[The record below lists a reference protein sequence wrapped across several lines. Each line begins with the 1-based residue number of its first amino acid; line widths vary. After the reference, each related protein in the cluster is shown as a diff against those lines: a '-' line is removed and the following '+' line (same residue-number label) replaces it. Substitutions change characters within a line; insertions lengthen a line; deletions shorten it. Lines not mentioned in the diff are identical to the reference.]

1 MSAAATLYENAPVG
15 YAMRIRSFPTLLQA
29 LGLLVW
35 LGICATTVLQA
46 EWTERLAVWAVASV
60 SFALAFWRNASR
72 ARAAPVEMLVQAVAV
87 VVMVGLLCNG
97 FEGFLL
103 VLLAAQLGLWGRMPY
118 GALWVT
124 LEALAIGVA
133 IGIHWSPR
141 SALLLV
147 PPYFGF
153 GLLMFAATRLLR
165 EEAET
170 RANLATVNDEL
181 TRAQAEVKRATR
193 LDERLRIAQNL
204 HDSLGHHLTALS
216 LNLEAAAHSSPGA
229 AAPAIR
235 TAQDLARTSLSEIRT
250 LVQEA
255 KEDRA
260 IDLERE
266 LQQLAQ
272 DLPRPRLHVTCA
284 VPLAGLEPE
293 VARILLQSVQEVTT
307 NSIRHG
313 AASNLWIE
321 IERRTSDV
329 ALLARDDGRGTNII
343 QPGFGLAGIRRRVEA
358 LGGSVR
364 LGSTAGQG
372 FEVQLQVPCTVA
384 VLPT

>member
-1 MSAAATLYENAPVG
+1 MSASATLYKNAPVEQ
-15 YAMRIRSFPTLLQA
+15 AMRIRSFSLVLQV

-46 EWTERLAVWAVASV
+46 EWTERLAVWAVASL

-72 ARAAPVEMLVQAVAV
+72 AQAASVELLVQAAAN

-103 VLLAAQLGLWGRMPY
+103 VLMAAQLGMWGRMPY
-118 GALWVT
+118 GALWVS

-133 IGIHWSPR
+133 IGVHWSPK

-153 GLLMFAATRLLR
+153 GLLMFAANRLLR

-170 RANLATVNDEL
+170 RADLALANDEL

-216 LNLEAAAHSSPGA
+216 LNLEAAAHSSPQAGA
-229 AAPAIR
+229 SAIR
-235 TAQDLARTSLSEIRT
+235 TAQDLARTSLGEIRA

-266 LQQLAQ
+266 LAQLAQ

-284 VPLAGLEPE
+284 APLAGLEPE

-307 NSIRHG
+307 NAIRHG

-321 IERRTSDV
+321 IERRASDV
-329 ALLARDDGRGTNII
+329 ALLARDDGRGTNVI

-358 LGGSVR
+358 LGGTVK
-364 LGSTAGQG
+364 LGSSAGQG
-372 FEVQLQVPCTVA
+372 FEVKLQLPCAAGVQ
-384 VLPT
+384 P

>member
-1 MSAAATLYENAPVG
+1 MG
-15 YAMRIRSFPTLLQA
+15 IRSFPTLLRA
-29 LGLLVW
+29 LGVLVW

-60 SFALAFWRNASR
+60 SFVLAFWRNASR
-72 ARAAPVEMLVQAVAV
+72 ARAAPVELLVQAVAV

-103 VLLAAQLGLWGRMPY
+103 VLMAAQLGLWSRMPY
-118 GALWVT
+118 GALWVS

-133 IGIHWSPR
+133 IAFHWSPR
-141 SALLLV
+141 SALLVV

-216 LNLEAAAHSSPGA
+216 LNLEAAAHSSPEA
-229 AAPAIR
+229 ASSAIR
-235 TAQDLARTSLSEIRT
+235 TAQDLARTSLGDIRT
-250 LVQEA
+250 LVQDA

-266 LQQLAQ
+266 LRQLAL

-284 VPLAGLEPE
+284 LPLADLEPE

-321 IERRTSDV
+321 IHRRSSGI

-343 QPGFGLAGIRRRVEA
+343 QPGFGLAGMKRRVEA
-358 LGGSVR
+358 LGGSVK

-372 FEVQLQVPCTVA
+372 FEVQLHVPSTTEE
-384 VLPT
+384 VLQS

>member
-1 MSAAATLYENAPVG
+1 MGV
-15 YAMRIRSFPTLLQA
+15 RSFPTLLRA
-29 LGLLVW
+29 LGVLVW

-46 EWTERLAVWAVASV
+46 EWTERLAIWAVASV
-60 SFALAFWRNASR
+60 SFVLAFWRNASR
-72 ARAAPVEMLVQAVAV
+72 ARAAPVELVVQAVAV

-103 VLLAAQLGLWGRMPY
+103 VLLAAQIGLWGRMPY
-118 GALWVT
+118 GALWVS
-124 LEALAIGVA
+124 LEALGIGVA

-141 SALLLV
+141 AALLLV

-170 RANLATVNDEL
+170 RADLAVANDEL
-181 TRAQAEVKRATR
+181 TRAQVEVKRATR

-216 LNLEAAAHSSPGA
+216 LNLEAAAHSGGLA
-229 AAPAIR
+229 ASSAIR

-284 VPLAGLEPE
+284 VPLSGLEPE

-307 NSIRHG
+307 NAIRHG
-313 AASNLWIE
+313 AASNLWIA
-321 IERRTSDV
+321 IERRAADV
-329 ALLARDDGRGTNII
+329 VLLARDDGRGTNVI
-343 QPGFGLAGIRRRVEA
+343 QPGFGLAGIKRRVEA
-358 LGGSVR
+358 LGGDVK
-364 LGSTAGQG
+364 LGSTVGQG
-372 FEVQLQVPCTVA
+372 FEVQLHVPCAAVA
-384 VLPT
+384 LQP